1 MDAGTSLLHRAPQR
15 RDLPARRK
23 HTLLSSARELAPY
36 RVAFPLTRV
45 PISTAERVRRPRAEG
60 YGPLPGGSGIMPAG
74 TTTGARGASLQEN
87 RRRVRLC
94 PLLPAAF
101 REAWPEAEP
110 SGRKSRWREPSWNAG
125 RRARP
130 QAEGGA
136 SRLTPWRV
144 PHAACVR
151 APRQCVCRRSASFCF
166 LLRSFL
172 FRHCRT
178 TGSGPKWP
186 ARL

>member
-1 MDAGTSLLHRAPQR
+1 MAITAAVSLLKGRCRGGYSP
-15 RDLPARRK
+15 
-23 HTLLSSARELAPY
+23 
-36 RVAFPLTRV
+36 
-45 PISTAERVRRPRAEG
+45 TAERVRRPRAEG
-60 YGPLPGGSGIMPAG
+60 YGPRPGGSGIMPAG
-74 TTTGARGASLQEN
+74 TRTGARGASLEPQGGACGY
-87 RRRVRLC
+87 VRSVPRHL
-94 PLLPAAF
+94 
-101 REAWPEAEP
+101 REAWPDAEP
-110 SGRKSRWREPSWNAG
+110 AGRKSRRREPSWNAG

-144 PHAACVR
+144 PHAACVQ
-151 APRQCVCRRSASFCF
+151 ASTQCVCRRSASFCF

-186 ARL
+186 ARM